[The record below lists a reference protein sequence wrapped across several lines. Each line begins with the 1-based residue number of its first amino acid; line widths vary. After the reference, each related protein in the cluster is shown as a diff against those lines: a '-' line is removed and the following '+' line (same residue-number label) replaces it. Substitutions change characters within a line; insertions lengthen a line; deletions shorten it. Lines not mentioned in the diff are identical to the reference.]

1 VKKKL
6 FNVRTLLILL
16 AIIALFVVSGW
27 LGLEVPAPVVSI
39 KAEPLF
45 HIGDFTITN
54 SLFTTW
60 IVMVLLIVLSLLAT
74 RRMPKDLQG
83 AATADLVPGGL
94 QNLLEFVI
102 EALHGLTKGIAGA
115 WTPKFFPI
123 IATIFLLVI
132 TANWLGLIPGVGSI
146 GILEHPHE
154 VHGEEAKGAV
164 EFTGFVANGSILTAE
179 PAHGAGEGYF
189 VVPFFRSPSADLNFT
204 LALALISVFM
214 VQYFGIK
221 GNGAGYFKK
230 FFDVSGFKRGAFWG
244 FIGLFVSTLEL
255 ISEIA
260 KIISFSFRLFG
271 NVFAG
276 EVLLLVMAF
285 LIPYIISIPF
295 YGLELFVGF
304 IQALVFM
311 LLTLVFFT
319 LAASSHH
326 GGGEEHH

>member
-1 VKKKL
+1 MKKKL

>member
-1 VKKKL
+1 VKKRL

-16 AIIALFVVSGW
+16 AIIALFVVSGR
-27 LGLEVPAPVVSI
+27 LGLKVPAPVVSI

-45 HIGDFTITN
+45 HLGGFTITN

-60 IVMVLLIVLSLLAT
+60 VAMILLIVLCLLAT
-74 RRMPKDLQG
+74 RRLPKDLQ
-83 AATADLVPGGL
+83 AASTNDLLPGGL
-94 QNLLEFVI
+94 QNLFEFII
-102 EALHGLTKGIAGA
+102 EALHGLTQGIAGK

-123 IATIFLLVI
+123 IATIFLFVI
-132 TANWLGLIPGVGSI
+132 TANWIGLIPGVGSV

-154 VHGEEAKGAV
+154 VSSEEAKGAA
-164 EFTGFVANGSILTAE
+164 EFTGFVANGPILTAE
-179 PAHGAGEGYF
+179 TAQHANEGYF
-189 VVPFFRSPSADLNFT
+189 VVPFLRSPSADLNFT
-204 LALALISVFM
+204 LALALISVFL
-214 VQYFGIK
+214 VQYFGVK
-221 GNGAGYFKK
+221 GNGAGYFRK
-230 FFDVSGFKRGAFWG
+230 FFDVSGFKRGVFWG
-244 FIGLFVSTLEL
+244 FIGIFVSILEL

-326 GGGEEHH
+326 GGEEHH

>member
-27 LGLEVPAPVVSI
+27 LGLKVPAPVVSI
-39 KAEPLF
+39 RAEPIF
-45 HIGDFTITN
+45 NIGGFAITN

-60 IVMVLLIVLSLLAT
+60 IVMILLIVLSFLAT
-74 RRMPKDLQG
+74 RRMPKDLQS
-83 AATADLVPGGL
+83 ATTDDLLPSGL
-94 QNLLEFVI
+94 QNLFEFII
-102 EALHGLTKGIAGA
+102 EALHGLTKGIAGS

-123 IATIFLLVI
+123 IATIFLLVM

-146 GILEHPHE
+146 GILEHPHASLE
-154 VHGEEAKGAV
+154 AEAKGAV
-164 EFTGFVANGSILTAE
+164 EFTGFVANGPILTAQ
-179 PAHGAGEGYF
+179 PAAQVHEGYF

-204 LALALISVFM
+204 LALALISVFL
-214 VQYFGIK
+214 VQYFGVK
-221 GNGAGYFKK
+221 GSGAGYFRK

-244 FIGLFVSTLEL
+244 FIGVFASILEL
-255 ISEIA
+255 ITEIA
-260 KIISFSFRLFG
+260 KVISFSFRLFG

-285 LIPYIISIPF
+285 LIPYIVSIPF

-304 IQALVFM
+304 IQALVFA

-326 GGGEEHH
+326 GGEEHH

>member
-16 AIIALFVVSGW
+16 AIVALFVVSGW
-27 LGLEVPAPVVSI
+27 LGLKVPAPVVSI
-39 KAEPLF
+39 KSEPLF
-45 HIGDFTITN
+45 HIGGFTITN

-60 IVMVLLIVLSLLAT
+60 IVMIILVVVSLLAT
-74 RRMPKDLQG
+74 RRMPKDVQS
-83 AATADLVPGGL
+83 ASTSDLLPGGL
-94 QNLLEFVI
+94 QNLFEFII
-102 EALHGLTKGIAGA
+102 EALHGLTKGIAGH

-132 TANWLGLIPGVGSI
+132 TANWIGLIPGVGTI

-154 VHGEEAKGAV
+154 VSEATAKGAT
-164 EFTGFVANGSILTAE
+164 EFTGFVANGPILTAE
-179 PAHGAGEGYF
+179 PAKRAEEGYF

-204 LALALISVFM
+204 LALALISVFL
-214 VQYFGIK
+214 VQYFGVK

-244 FIGLFVSTLEL
+244 FIGIFVSILEL

-260 KIISFSFRLFG
+260 KVISFSFRLFG
-271 NVFAG
+271 NIFAG

-285 LIPYIISIPF
+285 LIPYLISIPF

-326 GGGEEHH
+326 GGEEHH